1 MGIKTKYILHK
12 VSQEMGFIC
21 PEYITIK
28 SQITREINIQLPREQ
43 SFDEFLDES
52 KYYKIKEMKIL

>member
-1 MGIKTKYILHK
+1 
-12 VSQEMGFIC
+12 MGFIC